1 MEKTLAINP
10 FLHLNKVTPK
20 WVIDEDAD
28 PARDFSD
35 PRDRKAAK
43 NWDCFGCRMRAEIL
57 VEGVAG
63 PQSYFT
69 TFEIETSLWG
79 IWEPNAA
86 DRKEVEEDLIY
97 DLRSLL
103 ETRLGVDCSKFEERF
118 KTDHF
123 GKPVQK
129 PSGSI
134 F

>member
-1 MEKTLAINP
+1 MKSAPVNP
-10 FLHLNKVTPK
+10 FLHLNSVTPK

-43 NWDCFGCRMRAEIL
+43 GWECFGCRMRAEIL

-69 TFEIETSLWG
+69 IFNIETSLWG

-86 DRKEVEEDLIY
+86 DRKEIEEDLKHE
-97 DLRSLL
+97 LKSLL
-103 ETRLGVDCSKFEERF
+103 ETRLGVDCSKFEERLT
-118 KTDHF
+118 TDHF
-123 GKPVQK
+123 GKPVRK
-129 PSGSI
+129 IAGA